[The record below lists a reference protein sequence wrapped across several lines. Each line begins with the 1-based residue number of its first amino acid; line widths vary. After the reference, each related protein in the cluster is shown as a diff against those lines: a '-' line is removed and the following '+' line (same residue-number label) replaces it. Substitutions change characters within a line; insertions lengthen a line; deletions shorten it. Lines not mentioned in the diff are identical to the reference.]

1 MKKLRF
7 LIILISIFGALN
19 SFSQS
24 LSSQG
29 KAHLRAAETL
39 AQSASTGEDYIQVA
53 EEYEKILNTDPSY
66 NNAYLEAAHAY
77 ALATPSLGKAAYDKG
92 VNLLN
97 RLKRKDSSFES
108 EIYSEMTVLDA
119 MLKKH
124 NNGPSRIYGT
134 WGEYGYNGQFY
145 PFVKITGSGGTPNV
159 EFLGYWM
166 AGEVGYIKDV
176 RINISGNICYLEFDK
191 YWDNRPSLRKKGW
204 THYVD
209 DCDSNA
215 DPGYP
220 TTGTYKY
227 DETYSTWCYKIDL
240 AEYPL
245 EAKCLKIHEDFYFK
259 GSHTYSGTDKDT
271 KIFSKNLQKLQ

>member
-1 MKKLRF
+1 MKNLRF
-7 LIILISIFGALN
+7 LIILISIFWGLN
-19 SFSQS
+19 GFSQS

-77 ALATPSLGKAAYDKG
+77 ALATPSLGKSSYDKG
-92 VNLLN
+92 VSILN
-97 RLKRKDSSFES
+97 RLKSKTSSYES
-108 EIYSEMTVLDA
+108 EIYSEMIVLDA
-119 MLKKH
+119 MLKKY

-134 WGEYGYNGQFY
+134 WGEYGYNGQFF
-145 PFVKITGSGGTPNV
+145 PFVKISGSGGTPNV

-166 AGEVGYIKDV
+166 AGEAGNIKDV

-191 YWDNRPSLRKKGW
+191 YWDNRPSLREKGW
-204 THYVD
+204 THYYD

-227 DETYSTWCYKIDL
+227 DESYSTWYYKIDL

-245 EAKCLKIHEDFYFK
+245 EAKCLKIHHDYYHI
-259 GSHTYSGTDKDT
+259 GCHTYSETKTDT
-271 KIFSKNLQKLQ
+271 GIHSKNLKKR